1 MKELNMN
8 RAVFDQL
15 YRDFSADQ
23 GLMTVMSQ
31 MQARY
36 GISERKAYENA
47 DAGIRM
53 VAEYENLSSLLSDDA
68 MDVLDDFLEKARL
81 KDADNWKFTL
91 HRMRFGLMLYQE
103 PELLDRLKEG
113 DSEEALFEE
122 YLRHTENVFMS
133 EPWLEE
139 DIHDRVRNYRI
150 PPKVMRVIT
159 RQMEKDD
166 SIMATSA
173 ALGEGGQRFKCI
185 AAMDLYL
192 RNKDTMS
199 MAEAVSIACTS
210 VEFQAVAYAVG
221 YGQLVEE
228 RARKLLDIA
237 ALTFSFCYLGT
248 LIFAPTISSFML
260 AGLAIAFI
268 SDYAAS
274 LAGRIVANVTYIK
287 ESRAAKALEGM
298 ASRLEAEEESA
309 ESYWMEEPTV
319 QQEAAVK
326 AEQQTMHSIF

>member
-23 GLMTVMSQ
+23 GLMAVMSQ

-47 DAGIRM
+47 DAVIRM

-166 SIMATSA
+166 HGNFRRIGRRRPA
-173 ALGEGGQRFKCI
+173 
-185 AAMDLYL
+185 
-192 RNKDTMS
+192 
-199 MAEAVSIACTS
+199 
-210 VEFQAVAYAVG
+210 FQVYRG
-221 YGQLVEE
+221 YGPVSAQQGYYVNGRSCQHCLYKRGIPSGCVCGWLRTARR
-228 RARKLLDIA
+228 RAGKEV
-237 ALTFSFCYLGT
+237 
-248 LIFAPTISSFML
+248 
-260 AGLAIAFI
+260 AGHC
-268 SDYAAS
+268 
-274 LAGRIVANVTYIK
+274 RIDV
-287 ESRAAKALEGM
+287 
-298 ASRLEAEEESA
+298 
-309 ESYWMEEPTV
+309 
-319 QQEAAVK
+319 
-326 AEQQTMHSIF
+326 

>member
-8 RAVFDQL
+8 RAEFDRL
-15 YRDFSADQ
+15 YCNFSKDE
-23 GLMTVMSQ
+23 GLMAVMSQ
-31 MQARY
+31 MQAGY
-36 GISERKAYENA
+36 EISERKAYENA
-47 DAGIRM
+47 DAVIRM
-53 VAEYENLSSLLSDDA
+53 VAEYENLSSLLSDNA

-113 DSEEALFEE
+113 DSEAALFEE
-122 YLRHTENVFMS
+122 YLRYTENVFMA

-139 DIHDRVRNYRI
+139 DIRDRVRNYHLS
-150 PPKVMRVIT
+150 PKVMRVIT

-199 MAEAVSIACTS
+199 MAEAVSVACTS

-221 YGQLVEE
+221 YGQIVEE

-237 ALTFSFCYLGT
+237 ALTFTFFYLGT

-274 LAGRIVANVTYIK
+274 LAGRIVANVSYIK
-287 ESRAAKALEGM
+287 ESRAANALEGM

-309 ESYWMEEPTV
+309 ESYWMEEPAM

-326 AEQQTMHSIF
+326 VEQQTMHSIF